1 MAIPISYNV
10 RSLLQRPWSALGT
23 AAGMGLVVAV
33 LIGALALA
41 AGFRAALVHTGS
53 TENAIVLRTGADSE
67 ISSGVSRDAVNIL
80 RALPDV
86 AKDGQGRPL
95 ISAELVVLT
104 NLDRLGQTG
113 SSNVPVRGVNPEGF
127 TFRSQ
132 VKIVGGRM
140 FAPGTD
146 EVIVGQR
153 MARRFVNCNIGD
165 KLRFGQRDF
174 SVVGHFTAGGSAFDS
189 EIWGDGTVLGPAFSR
204 EGVFQS
210 VTFKMRDPS
219 QAKALEERLEKDP
232 RLAVQVH
239 TERAF
244 YSNQSRLLAG
254 VIQGAGIFITL
265 IMAVGA
271 IFGAMNTMY
280 AAVGART
287 REIATL
293 LVLGFSPMAVM
304 SSFMFESILLALFG
318 GLIGCLIALP
328 VNGITTSTTNWSSFS
343 EVAFAFRVTWQA
355 LVAGLVFAMLMG
367 LVGGF
372 LPALKAARQPLAKS
386 LREM

>member
-1 MAIPISYNV
+1 M
-10 RSLLQRPWSALGT
+10 QRPWSALGT
-23 AAGMGLVVAV
+23 AAGLALVVAI

-41 AGFRAALVHTGS
+41 AGFQAAMVQTGS

-86 AKDGQGRPL
+86 ARDARGRPL

-104 NLDRLGQTG
+104 NLDRLGMSG
-113 SSNVPVRGVNPEGF
+113 SSNVPVRGINPEGF
-127 TFRSQ
+127 SFRSQ
-132 VKIVGGRM
+132 VKIVAGRM
-140 FAPGTD
+140 LTPGTD

-153 MARRFVNCNIGD
+153 MPSRFAHCGIGD

-174 SVVGHFTAGGSAFDS
+174 TVVGHFSAAGSAFES

-210 VTFKMRDPS
+210 VTFRMRDPS
-219 QAKALEERLEKDP
+219 RAKALEDQLEKDP
-232 RLAVQVH
+232 RLAVQVQ

-244 YSNQSRLLAG
+244 YSSQSRLLSG
-254 VIQGAGIFITL
+254 VIQGAGIAITL
-265 IMAVGA
+265 IMAIGA

-293 LVLGFSPMAVM
+293 LVMGFSPFAVM
-304 SSFMFESILLALFG
+304 VSFIFESILLALLG
-318 GLIGCLIALP
+318 GLLGCLIALP
-328 VNGITTSTTNWSSFS
+328 INGITTSTTNWSSFS
-343 EVAFAFRVTWQA
+343 EVAFAFRVTPIA
-355 LVAGLVFAMLMG
+355 MLYGLVFAVMMG
-367 LVGGF
+367 VAGGF
-372 LPALKAARQPLAKS
+372 FPALKAARQPLARS